1 MGASPTITPTDSTG
15 AAIRRIGL
23 MGGSFDPVH
32 TAHLALARTALSHL
46 SLDQVRWIPVGQP
59 WQKARQLA
67 APAHRLAMVALATA
81 DEPRFVVDDIEI
93 RREGPSYT
101 LDTVREL
108 QAEGGHG
115 PEARDAWFLIIG
127 QDQYA
132 NLPTWHG
139 WRELIDRVTL
149 AVACRG
155 DQRPRPA
162 PELADIPHRVVELP
176 MPPMTVSST
185 DIRARLAQ
193 GDAADTLAPA
203 MVPPAVARYI
213 ANHQLYAPGAPR

>member
-1 MGASPTITPTDSTG
+1 LGAPPTIIATDGTG
-15 AAIRRIGL
+15 AAIRRVGL

-32 TAHLALARTALSHL
+32 TAHLALARTALAHL

-59 WQKARQLA
+59 WQKARRLA
-67 APAHRLAMVALATA
+67 APEHRLAMVTLATQG
-81 DEPRFVVDDIEI
+81 EPRFTVDDIEI
-93 RREGPSYT
+93 RRDGPSYT

-108 QAEGGHG
+108 QARGGLG
-115 PEARDAWFLIIG
+115 QEARNHWFLIIG

-139 WRELIDRVTL
+139 WHELIDRVTL

-155 DQRPRPA
+155 DQQPRPA
-162 PELADIPHRVVELP
+162 RELADTPHRMVVLP

>member
-1 MGASPTITPTDSTG
+1 LGLASATPRPAVAG
-15 AAIRRIGL
+15 PRIGL

-32 TAHLALARTALSHL
+32 NAHLALARTALSHL

-67 APAHRLAMVALATA
+67 SAAHRLAMVALATQ
-81 DEPRFVVDDIEI
+81 DEPRIVVDDTET
-93 RREGPSYT
+93 RRPGPSYT
-101 LDTVREL
+101 LHTVREQ
-108 QAEGGHG
+108 QAAQQAAGASGE
-115 PEARDAWFLIIG
+115 WFLIIG

-139 WRELIDRVTL
+139 WQELIDRVTL

-162 PELADIPHRVVELP
+162 PELAAVAHRMVELP
-176 MPPMTVSST
+176 LPPMTVSST
-185 DIRARLAQ
+185 DIRARQAQ
-193 GDAADTLAPA
+193 GEPASSLAST
-203 MVPPAVARYI
+203 MVSVAVARYI
-213 ANHQLYAPGAPR
+213 ADHQLYAPGAPR